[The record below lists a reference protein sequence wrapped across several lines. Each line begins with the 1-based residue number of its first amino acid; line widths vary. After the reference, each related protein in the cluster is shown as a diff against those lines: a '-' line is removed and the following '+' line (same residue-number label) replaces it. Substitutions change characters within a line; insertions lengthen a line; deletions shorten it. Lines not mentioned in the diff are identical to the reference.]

1 MTLTAPPQREQISTS
16 MLPKATTVGKH
27 SQQQAQ
33 QQGQA
38 LLKIFV
44 EFMIQDLI
52 SDFLENKE

>member
-16 MLPKATTVGKH
+16 MLPKATTVGKNT
-27 SQQQAQ
+27 QQQAQ

-44 EFMIQDLI
+44 EFMIQDLPQV
-52 SDFLENKE
+52 FFT